1 MSGSVVVGVD
11 GTGNSLPAVR
21 WGAAEAAARRLPLHL
36 LHSWVSQPL
45 SGTTGR
51 EVAAKKRYGAEA
63 LSAAVALTH
72 ELHPGSSVTTEQI
85 SDQAADALLECT
97 RRATLLV
104 LGSRGHGAIDGFLL
118 GSVSLQV
125 LGHAEC
131 PVVTVREDE
140 SAPYAQPEIVVGVQA
155 AGTHGEAVLDFA
167 FATADAHH
175 ARVRAVRAW
184 GSRVPAGLDPT
195 GLDPT
200 DLETAGHETAGLD
213 PAGLETAGVDP
224 AARSPWPDADPAVS
238 EEKMLAETL
247 VPWRARYPG
256 VEVVEQVEQGG
267 IAPVLLSAC
276 SQASLLVVGRR
287 IERTPMLLGPVVF
300 AVLHHARCPVA
311 VVPRV

>member
-45 SGTTGR
+45 SGTAGR

-63 LSAAVALTH
+63 LRAAEALAH

-85 SDQAADALLECT
+85 SEQAADALLDRT

-118 GSVSLQV
+118 GSVSLHV
-125 LGHAEC
+125 LGHAKC

-140 SAPYAQPEIVVGVQA
+140 SAPYGQPEIVVGVQG

-167 FATADAHH
+167 FAAADAHH
-175 ARVRAVRAW
+175 TRLRAVRAW
-184 GSRVPAGLDPT
+184 GSGVP
-195 GLDPT
+195 
-200 DLETAGHETAGLD
+200 AGLD
-213 PAGLETAGVDP
+213 PAGLDP
-224 AARSPWPDADPAVS
+224 AAHGPWPDADSAGS
-238 EEKMLAETL
+238 EEKLLAEAL
-247 VPWRARYPG
+247 GPWRARFPA
-256 VEVVEQVEQGG
+256 VEVVEHVVQGSV
-267 IAPVLLSAC
+267 APVLLSAC

-287 IERTPMLLGPVVF
+287 IQRTPMLLGPVVF